1 MHLSKIFALVMA
13 ALLLQACG
21 GGGEP
26 ASPQPPVAVNELPAS
41 ALVSSESFTRF
52 AAAIPVTDGTEP
64 MDVSKAEPAPSSDT
78 TEPLPV
84 D

>member
-1 MHLSKIFALVMA
+1 MHLSKIFGMVMVV
-13 ALLLQACG
+13 LLLQACG
-21 GGGEP
+21 GGSEP
-26 ASPQPPVAVNELPAS
+26 ASAQPPVAVNELPAS
-41 ALVSSESFTRF
+41 AMVSSESFTRF
-52 AAAIPVTDGTEP
+52 AATIPATDSAEP